1 MNDADG
7 YGYAIAND
15 LGKQLDAMK
24 VLNAELLE
32 ALVKITRTHYHIERP
47 PILSLE
53 EQMRQI
59 ASSAIAKATQGE
71 MK

>member
-47 PILSLE
+47 QPLL
-53 EQMRQI
+53 RQH
-59 ASSAIAKATQGE
+59 KE
-71 MK
+71 K